1 MRLSNTP
8 LARLALAAA
17 LLLTPPAVLAD
28 PLVAVEQASTELEEG
43 VWLLDADLHLV
54 PSETMRQAVDNGAR
68 LELRLTIEVYQEHGW
83 WPDSA
88 VAQLTQRYTL
98 RYHPLTRRVV
108 TTAHN
113 SGIRRSYADLEDAL
127 RALGR
132 LQRLPVLDQALL
144 ADRDRCYGRL
154 RVQLGVASVPLLL
167 QPVHWFTDHW
177 RIESPWYRWPIGI

>member
-1 MRLSNTP
+1 L
-8 LARLALAAA
+8 LATALFLA
-17 LLLTPPAVLAD
+17 PPAALAD
-28 PLVAVEQASTELEEG
+28 PLVGVVEAATELEEG
-43 VWLLDADLHLV
+43 VWLLDADLRLV

-68 LELRLTIEVYQEHGW
+68 LELRLTIEVYREHAW
-83 WPDSA
+83 WPDSTL
-88 VAQLTQRYTL
+88 AQLTQRYSL

-113 SGIRRSYADLEDAL
+113 SGLRRSYADLEDAL

-132 LQRLPVLDQALL
+132 LQRLPILDHTLL
-144 ADRDRCYGRL
+144 AGCDHCYGRL
-154 RVQLGVASVPLLL
+154 RAELGVASVPLLL